1 MATVNATFTLTG
13 WNGPQLMNRVA
24 TIMTSYGKAMDQQLK
39 EEIKLVQFPWPGI
52 TYRRNGTIE
61 GSPRDIVD
69 TGRFLAS
76 QRRTRPNATTLQ
88 FTWGGSA
95 GVDYAGII
103 LKGRP
108 DTAAYPGRNWI
119 ERALKKK
126 PLDKFFAQEW
136 NRQTTRFEDIDF
148 TTP

>member
-1 MATVNATFTLTG
+1 MATITASYKLTG

-24 TIMTSYGKAMDQQLK
+24 TIMTAYGKTMDQQLK
-39 EEIKLVQFPWPGI
+39 AEIKLVQFSWPGI
-52 TYRRNGTIE
+52 TYRKNGTIE

-76 QRRTRPNATTLQ
+76 QRRSRPDATTIR

-95 GVDYAGII
+95 GVNYAGII
-103 LKGRP
+103 LAGRP

-119 ERALKKK
+119 LPALKNQ
-126 PLDKFFAQEW
+126 PLDKFFAAQW
-136 NRQTTRFEDIDF
+136 ARLGGRGL
-148 TTP
+148 

>member
-1 MATVNATFTLTG
+1 MATVTASYRMVG
-13 WNGPQLMNRVA
+13 WNGPELMNRVA
-24 TIMTSYGKAMDQQLK
+24 NIMTAYGKAMDQQLK
-39 EEIKLVQFPWPGI
+39 EEIKLVQYPWPGI

-76 QRRTRPNATTLQ
+76 QRRTRLNATNVL

-103 LKGRP
+103 LAGRP
-108 DTAAYPGRNWI
+108 DTDAYPGRNWI
-119 ERALKKK
+119 QKA
-126 PLDKFFAQEW
+126 LDKQPIDRFFADEW
-136 NRQTTRFEDIDF
+136 ARLGSRGL
-148 TTP
+148 

>member
-1 MATVNATFTLTG
+1 MATVTATFSLTA
-13 WNGPQLMNRVA
+13 WNGPQLANRVA
-24 TIMTSYGKAMDQQLK
+24 NIMTAYGKELDLQLK
-39 EEIKLVQFPWPGI
+39 QEIKTVQYPWPGI

-61 GSPRDIVD
+61 TSPRDIVD

-76 QRRTRPNATTLQ
+76 QRRSRPSATTLL

-95 GVDYAGII
+95 GVNYAGII

-119 ERALKKK
+119 ELALKNK
-126 PLDKFFAQEW
+126 PLDKFFGEQW
-136 NRQTTRFEDIDF
+136 TRLEGRGL
-148 TTP
+148 

>member
-1 MATVNATFTLTG
+1 MTTVTATFVLTG
-13 WNGPQLMNRVA
+13 WNGPQLANRVA
-24 TIMTSYGKAMDQQLK
+24 TIMTAYGKELDLQLK
-39 EEIKLVQFPWPGI
+39 QEIKTVQYPWPGI
-52 TYRRNGTIE
+52 TYRKNGTIE

-95 GVDYAGII
+95 GVNYAGII
-103 LKGRP
+103 LSGRP

-119 ERALKKK
+119 ERALKNK
-126 PLDKFFAQEW
+126 PLDEFFGEQWSRLEG
-136 NRQTTRFEDIDF
+136 RGL
-148 TTP
+148 

>member
-1 MATVNATFTLTG
+1 MG
-13 WNGPQLMNRVA
+13 
-24 TIMTSYGKAMDQQLK
+24 QQLK
-39 EEIKLVQFPWPGI
+39 EEIKLVQFSWPGT

-76 QRRTRPNATTLQ
+76 QRSDRPTASTIV

-95 GVDYAGII
+95 GVNYAGII

-119 ERALKKK
+119 LPALKNL
-126 PLDKFFAQEW
+126 PLDKFFAEKW
-136 NRQTTRFEDIDF
+136 DRLGGKGL
-148 TTP
+148 